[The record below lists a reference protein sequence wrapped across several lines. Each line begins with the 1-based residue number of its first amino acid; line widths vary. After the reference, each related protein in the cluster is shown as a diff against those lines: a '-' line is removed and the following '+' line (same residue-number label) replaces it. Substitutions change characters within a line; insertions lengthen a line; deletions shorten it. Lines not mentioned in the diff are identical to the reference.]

1 MGIHHGELLATM
13 WVGLLLWI
21 VHFEGD
27 SSSIVPSLVPRL
39 PCSCSFKSVLVP
51 RLLPFVVLW
60 LGFSFVM
67 EVTAVPLP
75 CEHKSKNKETGEAWN
90 EADGQ
95 RVAERTGS
103 FSSRLPMGSSV
114 SAEGFVPC

>member
-1 MGIHHGELLATM
+1 MGRASSLDSSL
-13 WVGLLLWI
+13 
-21 VHFEGD
+21 EGD
-27 SSSIVPSLVPRL
+27 SQSIVPSLVPRPSL
-39 PCSCSFKSVLVP
+39 FLLFESVLVP
-51 RLLPFVVLW
+51 RLPPFVVLW

-67 EVTAVPLP
+67 EVTTVPLP

-114 SAEGFVPC
+114 NAEGLVPW